1 MCGTGEVRIEFV
13 YGNMRKEGDLKN
25 QGMDWKVILKC
36 ISKAFD
42 GVRGLDLSGSWEGK
56 VVGSCEY
63 GNEICFP

>member
-42 GVRGLDLSGSWEGK
+42 GVRGLDLSGS
-56 VVGSCEY
+56 
-63 GNEICFP
+63 